1 MKAKVT
7 GLDISEREKA
17 WSMIYLLLL
26 WQNRHQTVAKSM
38 YVLVK
43 LKPLVKEEKVSM
55 PMVTMRKE
63 F

>member
-1 MKAKVT
+1 MLKT
-7 GLDISEREKA
+7 RSDSYG
-17 WSMIYLLLL
+17 
-26 WQNRHQTVAKSM
+26 QNHRHQTVAKSM

>member
-43 LKPLVKEEKVSM
+43 LKPLVKEEKVLM

>member
-1 MKAKVT
+1 MVN
-7 GLDISEREKA
+7 DISA
-17 WSMIYLLLL
+17 LLL

-43 LKPLVKEEKVSM
+43 LKPLVKEEKVLM